1 MPRAFAVSLWRSL
14 RQGSKSLL
22 LHPLRSLLTLLGI
35 FIGVTSVVWL
45 LAISEGIS
53 RSAQKQIE
61 DLGVTNIILLS
72 KRPTDDNLE
81 DTDMWTPYGIKRRD
95 YRTLIDTIPTLEF
108 ALRIREARREA
119 HYRDK
124 TMQVRL
130 VGCTTEYGR
139 VMHLDIRQGHFLS
152 SVDVENEDNVC
163 VLGAGVAERF
173 FPLEEPVGQT
183 IRIRDIPYRVVGV
196 MKARLPMAGI
206 AGSLDSQDFGEDI
219 YIPVTTFW
227 RRIGDRTLTVE
238 AGQRVGNSVE
248 LSQITFQV
256 STIDDVVPTATA
268 IEKTMSR
275 LHDPDRP
282 DYSVVTPL
290 ELLEQARAT
299 RLMFMVFMGLIA
311 FISLL
316 VGGIGIMNIMLAT
329 ITERTR
335 EIGVRRALGATQS
348 DILRQFLVEV
358 TVLTTIGGLAGV
370 LAGLACPWLL
380 LKLKEVLNEAFP
392 SVMAGL
398 PELVTG
404 ATPVVLPWSIALAF
418 GISVA
423 IGILFGIYP
432 ANRAAQLD
440 PIEALRHE

>member
-1 MPRAFAVSLWRSL
+1 MFWRSL
-14 RQGSKSLL
+14 RQGAKSLL

-45 LAISEGIS
+45 LAISEGIR

-72 KRPTDDNLE
+72 KRPSNDNLE
-81 DTDMWTPYGIKRRD
+81 DTDFWTPYGIKRRD
-95 YRTLIDTIPTLEF
+95 YSTLVETIPTLEF
-108 ALRIREARREA
+108 ALRIREAYREA
-119 HYRDK
+119 HFRDK

-130 VGCTTEYGR
+130 VGCTTEYAR
-139 VMHLDIRQGHFLS
+139 VMHLDVRRGHFLS
-152 SVDVENEDNVC
+152 ALDVQNEDNVC
-163 VLGAGVAERF
+163 VLGAGAAEKF
-173 FPLEEPVGQT
+173 FPLLDPVGQT
-183 IRIRDIPYRVVGV
+183 IRIRDIPYRVVGL

-206 AGSLDSQDFGEDI
+206 AGSLDSQDFGDDV

-227 RRIGDRTLTVE
+227 RRIGDRTLTIA
-238 AGQRVGNSVE
+238 AGQRSGQEVE

-256 STIDDVVPTATA
+256 RSIDDVVPTAKA
-268 IEKTMSR
+268 IEDTMNR
-275 LHDPDRP
+275 LHDVEQP
-282 DYSVVTPL
+282 DYAVVTPL

-299 RLMFMVFMGLIA
+299 RLMFMIFMGLIA

-335 EIGVRRALGATQS
+335 EIGVRRAMGATRS
-348 DILRQFLVEV
+348 DIVRQFLMEV
-358 TVLTTIGGLAGV
+358 TVLTTVGGLAGI
-370 LAGLACPWLL
+370 LAGLGCPWVLVGLRDLL
-380 LKLKEVLNEAFP
+380 REVSPGAT
-392 SVMAGL
+392 AGL
-398 PELVTG
+398 PDIVSN
-404 ATPVVLPWSIALAF
+404 ATPVVMPWSIALAF
-418 GISVA
+418 GISVL

-432 ANRAAQLD
+432 ARRAAYLD

>member
-1 MPRAFAVSLWRSL
+1 MFWRSL
-14 RQGSKSLL
+14 RQGAKSLL

-61 DLGVTNIILLS
+61 DLGVTYIILLS
-72 KRPTDDNLE
+72 KRPSNDNLE
-81 DTDMWTPYGIKRRD
+81 DTDFWTPYGIKRRD
-95 YRTLIDTIPTLEF
+95 YSTLVETIPTLEF
-108 ALRIREARREA
+108 ALRIREAYREA
-119 HYRDK
+119 HFRDK

-130 VGCTTEYGR
+130 VGCTTEYAR
-139 VMHLDIRQGHFLS
+139 VMHLDVRRGHFLS
-152 SVDVENEDNVC
+152 AIDVENEDNVC
-163 VLGAGVAERF
+163 VLGAGAAAKF
-173 FPLEEPVGQT
+173 FQLLDPVGQT
-183 IRIRDIPYRVVGV
+183 IRIRDIPYRVVGL

-206 AGSLDSQDFGEDI
+206 AGSLDSQDFGDDV

-227 RRIGDRTLTVE
+227 RRIGDRTLTIA
-238 AGQRVGNSVE
+238 AGQRSGQEVE

-256 STIDDVVPTATA
+256 RSIDDVVPTAKA
-268 IEKTMSR
+268 IEDTMSR
-275 LHDPDRP
+275 LHDVEQP
-282 DYSVVTPL
+282 DYAVVTPL

-299 RLMFMVFMGLIA
+299 RLMFMIFMGLIA

-335 EIGVRRALGATQS
+335 EIGVRRAMGATRS
-348 DILRQFLVEV
+348 DIVRQFLMEV
-358 TVLTTIGGLAGV
+358 TVLTTVGGLAGI
-370 LAGLACPWLL
+370 LAGLGCPWVLVGLRELL
-380 LKLKEVLNEAFP
+380 RDVFP
-392 SVMAGL
+392 GATAGL
-398 PELVTG
+398 PDIVSN

-418 GISVA
+418 GISVL
-423 IGILFGIYP
+423 IGIVFGIYP
-432 ANRAAQLD
+432 ARRAAYLD

>member
-1 MPRAFAVSLWRSL
+1 MFWRSL
-14 RQGSKSLL
+14 RQGAKSLL

-53 RSAQKQIE
+53 RSSQKQIE

-72 KRPTDDNLE
+72 KRPSNDNLE
-81 DTDMWTPYGIKRRD
+81 DTDFWTPYGIKRRD
-95 YRTLIDTIPTLEF
+95 YSTLVETIPTLEF
-108 ALRIREARREA
+108 ALRIREAYREA
-119 HYRDK
+119 HFRDK

-130 VGCTTEYGR
+130 VGCTTEYAR
-139 VMHLDIRQGHFLS
+139 VMHLDVRRGHFLS
-152 SVDVENEDNVC
+152 ALDVQNEDNVC
-163 VLGAGVAERF
+163 VLGAGAAEKF
-173 FPLEEPVGQT
+173 FPLLDPVGQT
-183 IRIRDIPYRVVGV
+183 IRIRDIPYRVVGL

-206 AGSLDSQDFGEDI
+206 AGSLDSQDFGDDV

-227 RRIGDRTLTVE
+227 RRIGDRTLTIA
-238 AGQRVGNSVE
+238 AGQRSGQEVE

-256 STIDDVVPTATA
+256 RSIDDVVPTAKA
-268 IEKTMSR
+268 IEDTMNR
-275 LHDPDRP
+275 LHDVEQP
-282 DYSVVTPL
+282 DYAVVTPL

-299 RLMFMVFMGLIA
+299 RLMFMIFMGLIA

-335 EIGVRRALGATQS
+335 EIGVRRAMGATRS
-348 DILRQFLVEV
+348 DIVRQFLMEV
-358 TVLTTIGGLAGV
+358 TVLTTVGGLAGI
-370 LAGLACPWLL
+370 LAGLGCPWVLVGLRDLL
-380 LKLKEVLNEAFP
+380 REVFP
-392 SVMAGL
+392 GATAGL
-398 PELVTG
+398 PDIVSN
-404 ATPVVLPWSIALAF
+404 ATPVVMPWSIALAF
-418 GISVA
+418 GISVL

-432 ANRAAQLD
+432 ARRAAYLD

>member
-1 MPRAFAVSLWRSL
+1 MFWRTL
-14 RQGSKSLL
+14 QQGAKSLL

-72 KRPTDDNLE
+72 KRPADDNLE
-81 DTDMWTPYGIKRRD
+81 DTDFWTPYGIKRRD
-95 YRTLIDTIPTLEF
+95 YDTLVDTIPTLSF
-108 ALRIREARREA
+108 ALRIREAYREA

-130 VGCTTEYGR
+130 VGCTSEYAR
-139 VMHLDIRQGHFLS
+139 VMHLDVRRGHFLS
-152 SVDVENEDNVC
+152 PIDVENEDNVC
-163 VLGAGVAERF
+163 VLGAGTAEKF
-173 FPLEEPVGQT
+173 FPLEDPVGQT
-183 IRIRDIPYRVVGV
+183 IRIRDIPYRVVGL

-206 AGSLDSQDFGEDI
+206 AGSLDSQDFSSDV

-227 RRIGDRTLTVE
+227 RRIGDRTLTISV
-238 AGQRVGNSVE
+238 GQRSGQEVE

-256 STIDDVVPTATA
+256 DSIDAVVSTAKA
-268 IEKTMSR
+268 IEETMDR
-275 LHDPDRP
+275 LHGSDQP
-282 DYSVVTPL
+282 DYAVITPL

-299 RLMFMVFMGLIA
+299 RLMFMIFMGLIA

-335 EIGVRRALGATQS
+335 EIGVRRALGATRS
-348 DILRQFLVEV
+348 DIVRQFLTEV
-358 TVLTTIGGLAGV
+358 TVLTTIGGLAGI
-370 LAGLACPWLL
+370 LAGLGCPWLL
-380 LKLKEVLNEAFP
+380 VQLRELLLEVFP
-392 SVMAGL
+392 TATAGL
-398 PELVTG
+398 PDIVAD
-404 ATPVVLPWSIALAF
+404 ATPVVLPWSIVLAF
-418 GISVA
+418 GISVF

-432 ANRAAQLD
+432 ARRAAHLD